1 MVSQVGQRGSQAVS
15 HLILLGDMQL
25 GRKVD
30 EGLSHG
36 AEGCRRV
43 WGNLLP
49 TLNGSQDVPDASCLQ
64 EAPLVA
70 GNLETA
76 ITTETRKLPKAF
88 NFKMSPS
95 NIPALKWVPQDTSWP
110 CTGMADILTLP
121 WICLDRLQG
130 GQCAVCL
137 SG

>member
-1 MVSQVGQRGSQAVS
+1 MVSQVGQRAGPAVS

-43 WGNLLP
+43 WGDLLP
-49 TLNGSQDVPDASCLQ
+49 TLNGNQELPDASCPQ
-64 EAPLVA
+64 TAPLVA

-76 ITTETRKLPKAF
+76 ITRETRKLPKAF
-88 NFKMSPS
+88 NFKMSPQ
-95 NIPALKWVPQDTSWP
+95 NMPALK
-110 CTGMADILTLP
+110 
-121 WICLDRLQG
+121 
-130 GQCAVCL
+130 
-137 SG
+137 